1 MLPVTHRDP
10 LTKLHTLLNTIIMC
24 LVTILPYLTGM
35 SGPFYLAA
43 AILLGG
49 GFMYHSLQL
58 MLTDNPRAAMRT
70 FRYSIFYLIA
80 LFIALLIDH
89 YL

>member
-1 MLPVTHRDP
+1 
-10 LTKLHTLLNTIIMC
+10 
-24 LVTILPYLTGM
+24 M
-35 SGPFYLAA
+35 SGLPYLAA
-43 AILLGG
+43 AVLLGG
-49 GFMYHSLQL
+49 GFMYYSLQL
-58 MLTDNPRAAMRT
+58 MLTEKPRMALTT

>member
-1 MLPVTHRDP
+1 
-10 LTKLHTLLNTIIMC
+10 
-24 LVTILPYLTGM
+24 
-35 SGPFYLAA
+35 
-43 AILLGG
+43 
-49 GFMYHSLQL
+49 MYYSLQL
-58 MLTDNPRAAMRT
+58 MFTDKPRAALTT

>member
-1 MLPVTHRDP
+1 MSG
-10 LTKLHTLLNTIIMC
+10 
-24 LVTILPYLTGM
+24 LPYL
-35 SGPFYLAA
+35 FA
-43 AILLGG
+43 AIVLGA
-49 GFMYHSLQL
+49 GFLYHAIDL
-58 MLTDNPRAAMRT
+58 MVTKRTQAAMRT